1 VYRFPV
7 LPNKTSAFELMQI
20 GLIKQKQKQ
29 TSALE
34 LDANAPIV
42 VELGDDPLF
51 FVQVPRA
58 AGGEVCRDYLS
69 GQLSMAVHAM
79 RVCSMHARRHIACTG
94 HTADRQA

>member
-1 VYRFPV
+1 
-7 LPNKTSAFELMQI
+7 
-20 GLIKQKQKQ
+20 
-29 TSALE
+29 
-34 LDANAPIV
+34 
-42 VELGDDPLF
+42 LF